1 MRQSLAARLT
11 VPLTL
16 SAGLII
22 ALGLLVDYRLSRAGI
37 IEQLEDSARSS
48 LANARS
54 LIDGMAEGVETP
66 VRVLAD
72 LAARNPAD
80 AGRLEL
86 ALEALVEGNRHIF
99 GAALAVNPELVA
111 DPAGYAPFVFRRGER
126 IARTTLAGGPEPY
139 WERDWFR
146 AATQA
151 GEPLWVEPYYD
162 AGGGEV
168 LMTTFSVPVFDA
180 TEPGRRF
187 LGVITAD
194 IALAEFRRYLTGV
207 DLGEHGF
214 GFVLSGDGTIL
225 GAPRAELAVRPV
237 ASVLEPLDGR
247 RWGALLGQA
256 ADGEP
261 VAAPV
266 RCPGF
271 EADCTVQLRRIEPTG
286 WFIGAVYSEAEV
298 LKPLRDYET
307 RVITVGVAMLV
318 LIVLTA
324 TFVTRRLVAP
334 IQALARASGAIA
346 RGHLGVELPR
356 VRSDDEI
363 GQLVRAFDAMRRDLG
378 DYIDDLAVATASR
391 SRLEGELAAARD
403 IQLSMLPQRGSA
415 TLRQGQVALWAAVRP
430 ARSVGGDL
438 YSFHLQGDKL
448 LFAVGD
454 VSDKGVPAA
463 LFMAR
468 AISLIQQ
475 WEVQPGAV
483 PPAIALHQLNAVLL
497 EDNDNCMFL
506 TLCLGVLDTRTLDL
520 EIALAGH
527 APPLCI
533 DERGAEPLAIAGG
546 PALGLNPDARFQGQS
561 MRLAPGERL
570 ALYTDGLDEAFNP
583 AGAMLGSEALAQIF
597 AERAPEPP
605 PLAGEGAIAA
615 VDAFA
620 DGTPQ
625 ADDMTLMI
633 IDARPRGERAGT
645 RLAAEPGLAAAGL
658 GWLQAQPLLAVLG
671 EDCARDLTV
680 ALEELLTN
688 LEKYAELP
696 AGSEAGITLEV
707 RRDEAVLTLRD
718 PGQPFNPLE
727 EARRARLGVPSERA
741 EIGGLGLHL
750 LSGLTDEQ
758 HYSRD
763 QAENVLTL
771 VRYRDLF
778 HDGHRQWN

>member
-1 MRQSLAARLT
+1 VRQSLAARLT

-37 IEQLEDSARSS
+37 IQQLEDSARSS
-48 LANARS
+48 LANARE
-54 LIDGMAEGVETP
+54 LIDGMAAGVETP

-72 LAARNPAD
+72 LAARDPAD
-80 AGRLEL
+80 AARLEP
-86 ALEALVEGNRHIF
+86 ALEALVAGNRHIF
-99 GAALAVNPELVA
+99 GAALAVNPELVYN
-111 DPAGYAPFVFRRGER
+111 PAGYAPFVFRRGER

-146 AATQA
+146 AAARA

-168 LMTTFSVPVFDA
+168 LMTTFSVPVYDA
-180 TEPGRRF
+180 AASGRRF

-194 IALAEFRRYLTGV
+194 IALAEFRRYLAGV
-207 DLGEHGF
+207 DLGAHGF
-214 GFVLSGDGTIL
+214 GFVLSRDGTIL

-237 ASVLEPLDGR
+237 ATVMEPLDGR
-247 RWGALLGQA
+247 RWSALLELA
-256 ADGEP
+256 AGAET

-271 EADCTVQLRRIEPTG
+271 DARCTVRLRRIEPTG

-307 RVITVGVAMLV
+307 RVVTVGVAMLV

-324 TFVTRRLVAP
+324 TIVTRRLVAP

-363 GQLVRAFDAMRRDLG
+363 GQLIRAFDAMRRDLG

-403 IQLSMLPQRGSA
+403 IQLSMLPQHGSA
-415 TLRQGQVALWAAVRP
+415 TLRQGSIALWASVRP

-483 PPAIALHQLNAVLL
+483 PPAVALHQLNAVLL

-520 EIALAGH
+520 ELALAGH
-527 APPLCI
+527 APPLYV
-533 DERGAEPLAIAGG
+533 DARGAEPVAVAGG
-546 PALGLNPDARFQGQS
+546 PALGLNPDARFQGQVL
-561 MRLAPGERL
+561 RLAPGERL

-583 AGAMLGSEALAQIF
+583 AGAMLGSEALARIF
-597 AERAPEPP
+597 AERAGEPP
-605 PLAGEGAIAA
+605 PRAGESAIAA

-633 IDARPRGERAGT
+633 IDARPRGERATT
-645 RLAAEPGLAAAGL
+645 RLAAGPGVAAAGL
-658 GWLQAQPLLAVLG
+658 GWLQAQPLLAELG
-671 EDCARDLTV
+671 ENCAQDLTV

-688 LEKYAELP
+688 IEKYAELP
-696 AGSEAGITLEV
+696 AGCAVAITLEV

-718 PGQPFNPLE
+718 PGEPFNPLE

-771 VRYRDLF
+771 VRYRQLSQ
-778 HDGHRQWN
+778 DGLRQWN